1 MANVTFYNE
10 EIGREQEL
18 KWDPKAYKTKAGAAK
33 GLYKALCKL
42 CKDYGMDPKYEV
54 WIKSP
59 EESKAHGYGVDGWWV
74 CWESGPYSW
83 GCSVFAN
90 GPWGHCET
98 YWGFDLAF
106 YE

>member
-1 MANVTFYNE
+1 MGLMLIETWAGERLNLRWE
-10 EIGREQEL
+10 PS
-18 KWDPKAYKTKAGAAK
+18 KYKTKASAAK
-33 GLYKALCKL
+33 ALYKALCEA
-42 CKDYGMDPKYEV
+42 CRASGMNPHYEV

-59 EESKAHGYGVDGWWV
+59 EESQQHGYVGKAWHV
-74 CWESGPYSW
+74 CWESGPHDW
-83 GCSVFAN
+83 AIAVFAN